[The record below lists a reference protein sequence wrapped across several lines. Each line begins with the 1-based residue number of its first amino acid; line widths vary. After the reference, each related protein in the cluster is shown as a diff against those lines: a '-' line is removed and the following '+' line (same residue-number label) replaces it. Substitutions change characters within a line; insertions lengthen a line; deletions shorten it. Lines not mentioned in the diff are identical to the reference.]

1 MRSLRLGLGLGISF
15 VVACGNG
22 SGPDGQ
28 ASSGG
33 SSSNAAGK
41 SGSSGDS
48 GNGNGAAGGSSNV
61 GAAGQGAAGESHGG
75 RVGETEATCK
85 VAEVF
90 ADGCTCVLKQDG
102 RLACFGSEKC
112 LGATSGKREA
122 WGNITVPGGVKT
134 LNVGESG
141 HVLAVNQAGVVYY
154 WGGSSELPAVTS
166 ARAATGPKAGPI
178 ALPGAPV
185 DARLVAIAGNEL
197 FCVAGGDND
206 VSCWFKEGW
215 HQLTLGS
222 GAKLVDLSISDWSV
236 CALDEAGSV
245 TCLDMVGEDCA
256 QLAIDVGGDKV
267 VSIDKGCA
275 ITEGHAVYCG
285 MGTAGYNC
293 GAQAELVPDVE
304 ATHFGTDGQTWC
316 FLDPSGVVRC
326 RGQGDDGELGN
337 GAALDREGFVKVD
350 LWAGKAKSYAL
361 GRQSCAVLE
370 DDRLWCWG
378 HDLPVPGEELA
389 LTPRLVPLCSADQEP
404 TSPAPTLV
412 DGFEDL
418 TGTPTGAVLESGTV
432 CDEVPVGTV
441 VYDTNLLDIDY
452 SVCAP
457 TGLLRRAGSAT
468 GFYGGQHH
476 VALLTYADV
485 THPPVEG
492 QQKGFGAVFFN
503 SHSSTTQFS
512 CLSNDGAL
520 SGGLTTTRPAV
531 GDQVCSGATLLSL
544 SPLRVRLTFPQR
556 RYAEVELKPVPGTAS
571 ITMPP
576 SAP

>member
-1 MRSLRLGLGLGISF
+1 MRSLALGLCVGC
-15 VVACGNG
+15 VVACGSG
-22 SGPDGQ
+22 SAPDGQ
-28 ASSGG
+28 GASGG
-33 SSSNAAGK
+33 SSSNTAGK
-41 SGSSGDS
+41 SGSSGNS
-48 GNGNGAAGGSSNV
+48 AGGNGAPGGSSNG
-61 GAAGQGAAGESHGG
+61 GAVGQGAAGQSQGG
-75 RVGETEATCK
+75 GVGETEATCK

-90 ADGCTCVLKQDG
+90 AGGCTCVLKQDG
-102 RLACFGSEKC
+102 ALACFGSETC
-112 LGATSGKREA
+112 LGATSGNREA
-122 WGNITVPGGVKT
+122 WSNITVPGGVKT
-134 LNVGESG
+134 LDVGKSG

-166 ARAATGPKAGPI
+166 ARAASGPKTGPI
-178 ALPGAPV
+178 ALPGAPADV
-185 DARLVAIAGNEL
+185 RLGAIANNAL
-197 FCVAGGDND
+197 LCVASGDND
-206 VSCWFKEGW
+206 VSCWFKEEW
-215 HQLTLGS
+215 HQFTLGS

-236 CALDEAGSV
+236 CGLDEAGTV

-285 MGTAGYNC
+285 MGAAAYNC
-293 GAQAELVPDVE
+293 GAPAELVADME

-316 FLDPSGVVRC
+316 FLDPSGVVHC
-326 RGQGDDGELGN
+326 RGQGEDGDLGN
-337 GAALDREGFVKVD
+337 GAALDREGFVEVD

-378 HDLPVPGEELA
+378 DHLPVPGEELA

-404 TSPAPTLV
+404 PPPEPTLV

-418 TGTPTGAVLESGTV
+418 TGTPSEAVLESATV

-441 VYDTNLLDIDY
+441 VYDANLLDIDY

-476 VALLTYADV
+476 VALLTYVDV

-492 QQKGFGAVFFN
+492 QEKGFGAVFFN
-503 SHSSTTQFS
+503 SHSSTTQFG

-520 SGGLTTTRPAV
+520 SGGLTTTRPVV
-531 GDQVCSGATLLSL
+531 GDEVCSGATLLSL

-571 ITMPP
+571 IMMPP
-576 SAP
+576 TTP